1 MKLKSE
7 FTIDKNQIPLKKGIK
22 IELFEELDSL
32 INNFGKSPMLPKNN
46 IQSTEKN
53 MTDDFIKNY
62 GKMFNYNLQK
72 KEESKSHI
80 INNTRIVIN
89 NKTNNSMKENSEITF
104 KNDSES
110 NNINR
115 YSKNKIDIDSY
126 KINKENFKKMQNLNT
141 NLKDTISLKNNIND
155 FNSNVNLNEYKNQK
169 NSNFSSSKNKKINLN
184 SKNFPN
190 QNFSNSLNNFTM
202 TININN
208 NISK

>member
-72 KEESKSHI
+72 NEESKSHI
-80 INNTRIVIN
+80 INNTRIAIN

-169 NSNFSSSKNKKINLN
+169 NSNFS
-184 SKNFPN
+184 
-190 QNFSNSLNNFTM
+190 
-202 TININN
+202 
-208 NISK
+208 